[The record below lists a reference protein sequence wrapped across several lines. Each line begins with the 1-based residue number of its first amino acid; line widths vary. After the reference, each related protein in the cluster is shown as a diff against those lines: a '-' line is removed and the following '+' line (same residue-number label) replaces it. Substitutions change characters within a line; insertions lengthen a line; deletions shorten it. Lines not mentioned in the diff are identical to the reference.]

1 MNGDFTENKEFCLNR
16 LPVNYEMKETKPER
30 WMKFLSELLEED
42 DIPTL
47 QEYMGYCLIPSNK
60 AQKLLIILGK
70 GGEENPYWS
79 GHEKNSRN
87 EYECK

>member
-1 MNGDFTENKEFCLNR
+1 MEFCLNR
-16 LPVNYEMKETKPER
+16 LPVNYEMKEAKQER
-30 WMKFLSELLEED
+30 WLQFLSELLEED

-60 AQKLLIILGK
+60 AQKLIDYLRK
-70 GGEENPYWS
+70 RRGGEIPYRF
-79 GHEKNSRN
+79 GYEKNSRN